1 MQGIFIM
8 GVISFLMVILHF
20 LCFSTIGILVA
31 FQYVYAIEKDLKGVN
46 KNSYYIY
53 FSSIFLALFIVWI
66 LAATGGF
73 EKQSWGVNL
82 LPIISIIIGFY
93 LTTKFHLIRKLDI
106 Q

>member
-1 MQGIFIM
+1 MGIM
-8 GVISFLMVILHF
+8 SFLMVVLHL

-53 FSSIFLALFIVWI
+53 FSSIFLALFIVWV

-73 EKQSWGVNL
+73 EKQSWRADL
-82 LPIISIIIGFY
+82 LPITSIIMGFY
-93 LTTKFHLIRKLDI
+93 LTTRVHLISELNPR
-106 Q
+106 

>member
-1 MQGIFIM
+1 M
-8 GVISFLMVILHF
+8 GLMSFLMLVLHL

-46 KNSYYIY
+46 KNSYYFY
-53 FSSIFLALFIVWI
+53 FSSIFFALFIVWV

-73 EKQSWGVNL
+73 EKQSWKVDL
-82 LPIISIIIGFY
+82 LPITSIIMGFY
-93 LTTKFHLIRKLDI
+93 LATRFRLIRKADS

>member
-1 MQGIFIM
+1 M
-8 GVISFLMVILHF
+8 GVMSFLMVVLHF

-53 FSSIFLALFIVWI
+53 FFSIILALFIVWV

-73 EKQSWGVNL
+73 EKQSWKVDL
-82 LPIISIIIGFY
+82 LPITSIIMGFY
-93 LTTKFHLIRKLDI
+93 LTTRFRLIRESDS